1 MTRSHKFNDRDHS
14 GDPEAQAQDHVPK
27 YFAKHGFADTD
38 PRKVKKEGGGKG
50 NWGRAGDE
58 LEDIGYTAAQPRR
71 RSNSST
77 AAKSATAFKTKFETI
92 EAEPV
97 FEVTEHGPSEE
108 DLAAYRATQDDV
120 EIPEGARLEHQ
131 STASSVA
138 TSEPSEGQ
146 SVDEERA

>member
-14 GDPEAQAQDHVPK
+14 GDAEAHGEHVPK
-27 YFAKHGFADTD
+27 YFAKHGYADAD

-58 LEDIGYTAAQPRR
+58 VEDIGVALTQPRR

-77 AAKSATAFKTKFETI
+77 AAKSAAAFKTKFETI

-97 FEVTEHGPSEE
+97 FEETEHGPSEE
-108 DLAAYRATQDDV
+108 DLAEYRATQADV
-120 EIPEGARLEHQ
+120 EIPEGTALEHQ
-131 STASSVA
+131 DTASSVA
-138 TSEPSEGQ
+138 TSEGQ
-146 SVDEERA
+146 SVEEERV